1 MSRQYVLLIM
11 FFLNSEL
18 MFLNLFENL
27 YRKKNENNFFKK
39 ERYTLRYSL
48 LFYFA
53 MDDKSSVT
61 ATNTEQFV
69 M

>member
-1 MSRQYVLLIM
+1 
-11 FFLNSEL
+11 

-27 YRKKNENNFFKK
+27 YRKKSENNFFKK
-39 ERYTLRYSL
+39 ERYTWRYSL
-48 LFYFA
+48 SFYFA

-61 ATNTEQFV
+61 TTNTEQSV

>member
-27 YRKKNENNFFKK
+27 YRKKKMKIIFSKK
-39 ERYTLRYSL
+39 KDILSDILYYSI
-48 LFYFA
+48 
-53 MDDKSSVT
+53 
-61 ATNTEQFV
+61 
-69 M
+69 

>member
-1 MSRQYVLLIM
+1 
-11 FFLNSEL
+11 

-27 YRKKNENNFFKK
+27 YRKKKNENNFFKK
-39 ERYTLRYSL
+39 ERYTFRYSL

-61 ATNTEQFV
+61 ATNTEQSV

>member
-27 YRKKNENNFFKK
+27 YRKKMKIIFSKK
-39 ERYTLRYSL
+39 KDILSDILYYSIL
-48 LFYFA
+48 LW
-53 MDDKSSVT
+53 M
-61 ATNTEQFV
+61 TNPL
-69 M
+69 